1 VSHPWLNELWRFVA
15 LNILALMMGLVLGQV
30 AIALLVACSLYF
42 IWHIYHLYQLER
54 WIANRDT
61 TSPPNARGIWGD
73 VFYHIYKLQR
83 RNRKRKKKLA
93 DMLTRFQESTAA
105 MPDATIVLN
114 AENEIEWFNK
124 AAKQLLGLKSKQ
136 DIRQRIDNLVRLP
149 LFVGYLMRGNFQRP
163 LEIASPVD
171 ADIRLSIRVVG
182 YGKNQK
188 LMIVRDVT
196 RLHQLE
202 TMRRDFVANVSHEL
216 KTPLTVISGYLE
228 NLIDADAENE
238 QSNPWTSVLTLMHQQ
253 SDRMQQIVDDLL
265 LLSRLEMDE
274 DSPSMSPVPMP
285 GLVAAI
291 CEDIRLMAKEKQ
303 QKVEVENNN
312 ALWLEGNEK
321 ELYSAFLN
329 LATNAIKYTPAG
341 GKIII
346 RWYLKGDAACFEVQD
361 SGIGIA
367 HEHIPRLTERFY
379 RVDAGRSR
387 EQGGTGLGL
396 AIVKHVLLRHHAKFS
411 ISSEIDQGSIFS
423 CTFAPDHIIF
433 RENIKLQSV

>member
-15 LNILALMMGLVLGQV
+15 LNILALMIGLVLGQV
-30 AIALLVACSLYF
+30 AIVLLIAFVLYF

-54 WIANRDT
+54 WIVSRDT

-93 DMLTRFQESTAA
+93 DMLTRFQASTAA

-124 AAKQLLGLKSKQ
+124 AAKQLLGLKTKQ
-136 DIRQRIDNLVRLP
+136 DISQRIDNLVRLP
-149 LFVGYLMRGNFQRP
+149 LFVSYLMRGNFRRP
-163 LEIASPVD
+163 LEITSPID
-171 ADIRLSIRVVG
+171 HDIRLSIRIVA
-182 YGKNQK
+182 YGKNLK

-202 TMRRDFVANVSHEL
+202 IMRRDFVANVSHEL
-216 KTPLTVISGYLE
+216 KTPLTVINGYLE
-228 NLIDADAENE
+228 NLIDEE
-238 QSNPWTSVLTLMHQQ
+238 SQQTNPWTPELLLMHQQ
-253 SDRMQQIVDDLL
+253 SDRMRQIVDDLL

-274 DSPSMSPVPMP
+274 DSSSAHPVPIP
-285 GLVAAI
+285 GLVATI
-291 CEDIRLMAKEKQ
+291 YEDIQLLAKDKKQ
-303 QKVEVENNN
+303 TVEVENNN
-312 ALWLEGNEK
+312 TVWLQGNEK

-329 LATNAIKYTPAG
+329 LATNAIKYTPQD
-341 GKIII
+341 GKIVI
-346 RWYLKGDAACFEVQD
+346 RWYLKGEAACFEVQD

-396 AIVKHVLLRHHAKFS
+396 AIVKHVLIRHQAKFS
-411 ISSEIDQGSIFS
+411 IISDIDQGSTFR
-423 CTFAPDHIIF
+423 CTFPVDRVIL